1 MVWQDARQLDFPQA
15 SLKKA
20 EEALM
25 KLLQMRE
32 LKNLRSASTGDDEM
46 QLRNAIKE
54 ARRTIR
60 KTEQNGANA
69 KNMWK
74 MFGDNSQSVKFIADQ
89 DQNTSFKSPSN

>member
-1 MVWQDARQLDFPQA
+1 LDFPQA
-15 SLKKA
+15 SLKRA

-54 ARRTIR
+54 A
-60 KTEQNGANA
+60 KTEH
-69 KNMWK
+69 MWEV
-74 MFGDNSQSVKFIADQ
+74 FGEKLQTMKFIVN
-89 DQNTSFKSPSN
+89 QNASFKQPSSRPSP